1 VPGTQAYSELGENLG
16 DRNSDQRVIA
26 VLDPIKK
33 ESTYIALPARS

>member
-1 VPGTQAYSELGENLG
+1 MPGTQAYSELENLG